1 MLHAAGSTREG
12 SMRREDDERPVTEDR
27 PDQGAAE
34 TGAGGPSHAE
44 DDHLA
49 ELRRARQARV
59 AKVVVA
65 LGIVVLLI
73 IFVIANSQHTAVD
86 FVFFTRHPR
95 LIWVMFACA
104 VLGGIAG
111 YLIGRPG
118 KQVRLRRRH
127 DEEPKR

>member
-1 MLHAAGSTREG
+1 
-12 SMRREDDERPVTEDR
+12 MRREDDERPVSEDR
-27 PDQGAAE
+27 RDQAAAE
-34 TGAGGPSHAE
+34 TGTGGPPSHVE

-49 ELRRARQARV
+49 ELRKARQARV

-73 IFVIANSQHTAVD
+73 VFVIANSQRTAVD

-104 VLGGIAG
+104 VMGGIAG

-118 KQVRLRRRH
+118 KQVRLRRQH
-127 DEEPKR
+127 GDEKKR